1 MAMMFYI
8 NNWYILSFLRL
19 IKNFGMPELSE
30 VSSIFAFLAPIYGRI
45 MAYNTSFESYDAG
58 EYLNTTN
65 KLISNR

>member
-1 MAMMFYI
+1 MMIYI

-45 MAYNTSFESYDAG
+45 MAYNTLFESYDAG